1 MARLRAGRALAALAG
16 AGLALSACGTGA
28 AVSHARAACVKVDA
42 ALVLYAKSERPG
54 LSATARNSLAARA
67 MATLLAATP
76 EAAAATSADGSWNPL
91 MTTIGE
97 AQRVPIGDLVPAL
110 TRLCAVANSSQPY
123 L

>member
-1 MARLRAGRALAALAG
+1 MARLRVGRALAALAV

-28 AVSHARAACVKVDA
+28 AVTHARAACVKVDA
-42 ALVLYAKSERPG
+42 ALALYASSERPG
-54 LSATARNSLAARA
+54 LAPPVKDALAARA

-76 EAAAATSADGSWNPL
+76 DAAAATSADGSWNPL

-97 AQRVPIGDLVPAL
+97 AQRVPIGNLVPAL

>member
-1 MARLRAGRALAALAG
+1 MARLRAGRALATLAA
-16 AGLALSACGTGA
+16 AGLALSACGTGG
-28 AVSHARAACVKVDA
+28 AVAHARAACVKVDA
-42 ALVLYAKSERPG
+42 ALVLFAKSERPG
-54 LSATARNSLAARA
+54 LSATTRDALAARA
-67 MATLLAATP
+67 MSTLLAATP

-97 AQRVPIGDLVPAL
+97 AQRVPMGHLVASL

>member
-1 MARLRAGRALAALAG
+1 MARLKAGRLLSALALAG
-16 AGLALSACGTGA
+16 VTLSGCGTGGA
-28 AVSHARAACVKVDA
+28 LHQARAACVKVEKALSLYAMSQRASLTPPQRA
-42 ALVLYAKSERPG
+42 ALQ
-54 LSATARNSLAARA
+54 ARA

-97 AQRVPIGDLVPAL
+97 AQRVPLGNLVPAL
-110 TRLCAVANSSQPY
+110 TRLCAIADSSQPY